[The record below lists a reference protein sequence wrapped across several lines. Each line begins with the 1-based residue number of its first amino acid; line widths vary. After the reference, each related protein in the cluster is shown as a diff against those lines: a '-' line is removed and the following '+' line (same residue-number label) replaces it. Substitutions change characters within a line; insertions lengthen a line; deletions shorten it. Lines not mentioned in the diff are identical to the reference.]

1 MFRFYCSECK
11 SVKRVQHKPNVIK
24 DESLDNPTD
33 RIGICDSHSRVYIPK
48 VIKTNRVVSAESIKV
63 NNKRKR

>member
-11 SVKRVQHKPNVIK
+11 SVKRVQHIPKVIK
-24 DESLDNPTD
+24 DESLGNPTD

-48 VIKTNRVVSAESIKV
+48 VIKTNKIVSAEPIKV
-63 NNKRKR
+63 NNRKRR